1 MAVKKGGL
9 GKGLDS
15 LIPSGAPKNKKN
27 ITEEK
32 KQPVKVVEKVV
43 EKIVEKP
50 VEMKMKITE
59 VEPNRE
65 QPRKNFDEDALLEL
79 AESIKQFGVLQPL
92 LVQKKDDYYEII
104 AGERRWRAAKLA
116 GLKEVP
122 VIIKD
127 FSDQEVVEISLIE
140 NIQRENLN
148 PIEEAAAYKRL
159 LTEFNLKQEEVAERV
174 SKSRTA
180 VTNSMRLLKLDE
192 RVQDM
197 LIQDMIS
204 PGHARTL
211 LGIEDKDQQYNLA
224 MRIFDEK
231 LSVRDT
237 EKIVKDLQKPK
248 KEEKKNSKESVD
260 DVKMTEKDAD
270 AAKTAGAEDDGTQA
284 QKENTD
290 AENPKEASQSSESQS
305 ADGIDTKKK
314 DAKDALIEEL
324 QDKVKRQMAEFD
336 NFRKRTEKEKSSMF
350 EMGASDMIKKLLPI
364 VDNFERGFN
373 SISEEERETPF
384 AKGMDMVYKQT
395 MKMLEDSD
403 VKPIE
408 ALGME
413 FNPELHNAVMHVEDD
428 SVGEGIIVEEFE
440 KGYTYRETVIR
451 HSMVKVAN

>member
-1 MAVKKGGL
+1 M
-9 GKGLDS
+9 S
-15 LIPSGAPKNKKN
+15 
-27 ITEEK
+27 
-32 KQPVKVVEKVV
+32 
-43 EKIVEKP
+43 
-50 VEMKMKITE
+50 
-59 VEPNRE
+59 
-65 QPRKNFDEDALLEL
+65 
-79 AESIKQFGVLQPL
+79 
-92 LVQKKDDYYEII
+92 
-104 AGERRWRAAKLA
+104 
-116 GLKEVP
+116 
-122 VIIKD
+122 
-127 FSDQEVVEISLIE
+127 
-140 NIQRENLN
+140 
-148 PIEEAAAYKRL
+148 
-159 LTEFNLKQEEVAERV
+159 
-174 SKSRTA
+174 
-180 VTNSMRLLKLDE
+180 
-192 RVQDM
+192 
-197 LIQDMIS
+197 
-204 PGHARTL
+204 
-211 LGIEDKDQQYNLA
+211 
-224 MRIFDEK
+224 
-231 LSVRDT
+231 
-237 EKIVKDLQKPK
+237 K

-270 AAKTAGAEDDGTQA
+270 AAGAEDDGTQA

-428 SVGEGIIVEEFE
+428 SVGDGIIVEEFE